1 VGIKLFGKDPEE
13 LDRAAVVLEK
23 GLADLPGTRSVFAER
38 NLGQWYIDV
47 EPDRQKLH
55 ALGLTVGDVDQAV
68 GLGLGGA
75 VVARLPSGRLSVD
88 VQVRLARGYRQS
100 PQDVADLLLPLRPSQ
115 AGAVQN
121 LQQSQGSDNA
131 QGSVGSAMGGMGGM
145 GSADP
150 APSSQQIG
158 KSNGAAQPLPASV
171 RLGDVAKVVVREGPP
186 MLKNEDGQLV
196 GYVYVDVATDLVDVG
211 RWVDEAKART
221 AKLTLPAGVRLAWT
235 GQYELLIAMQERM
248 QVLVPLTL
256 ALMLL
261 LLWLNFRNFAQP
273 LIVLGTVPFA
283 LVGSIWLLAALDYRL
298 STAVWVGLIALVGV
312 AAETGIVMLMYL
324 DEAYDRWKQEGR
336 LNSVDDLRSAVLE
349 GAVQRV
355 RPKLM
360 TVGMN
365 ILGLGPVL
373 WATGAGSEVTQRI
386 CAPLVGGLLTS
397 TFLTLEIIPV
407 VYVLWRGRG
416 LRLPAS
422 AVRPPDQTGQT
433 AS

>member
-1 VGIKLFGKDPEE
+1 
-13 LDRAAVVLEK
+13 
-23 GLADLPGTRSVFAER
+23 
-38 NLGQWYIDV
+38 
-47 EPDRQKLH
+47 
-55 ALGLTVGDVDQAV
+55 
-68 GLGLGGA
+68 
-75 VVARLPSGRLSVD
+75 
-88 VQVRLARGYRQS
+88 
-100 PQDVADLLLPLRPSQ
+100 
-115 AGAVQN
+115 
-121 LQQSQGSDNA
+121 
-131 QGSVGSAMGGMGGM
+131 
-145 GSADP
+145 
-150 APSSQQIG
+150 
-158 KSNGAAQPLPASV
+158 
-171 RLGDVAKVVVREGPP
+171 